1 MRTGKKVDVFEE
13 LFIADNK
20 ILKGLEI
27 AKQNHKKILDIFAR
41 RVTLYKEC
49 ADKQDDSMVKA
60 IIDAKK
66 SVIKSDMGLLSTQYE
81 IQSDI
86 LKIISRIVVLER
98 KLSKIQEQVSAK

>member
-1 MRTGKKVDVFEE
+1 M
-13 LFIADNK
+13 
-20 ILKGLEI
+20 
-27 AKQNHKKILDIFAR
+27 FAR

-49 ADKQDDSMVKA
+49 ADKQDDPMIKA

-66 SVIKSDMGLLSTQYE
+66 SVIMSDMGLLSTQYE

-98 KLSKIQEQVSAK
+98 KLSQIQGQEFP

>member
-1 MRTGKKVDVFEE
+1 MRTGKKIDVFEE
-13 LFIADNK
+13 LLIADNK
-20 ILKGLEI
+20 ILKGLRI

-49 ADKQDDSMVKA
+49 AEKQDDPIIKA

-66 SVIKSDMGLLSTQYE
+66 SVIMSDMGLLSTEYD

-98 KLSKIQEQVSAK
+98 KLSQIQGQKSP

>member
-1 MRTGKKVDVFEE
+1 MGTGRRIDVFEE
-13 LFIADNK
+13 LLIADNK
-20 ILKGLEI
+20 ILKGLDN

-49 ADKQDDSMVKA
+49 ADKQDDPIIKA

-66 SVIKSDMGLLSTQYE
+66 SVIMSDMGLLSTQYD

-86 LKIISRIVVLER
+86 LKIVSRIDVLEK
-98 KLSKIQEQVSAK
+98 KLSHLQGRESP

>member
-1 MRTGKKVDVFEE
+1 MGSGQSIDVFEE
-13 LFIADNK
+13 LLIADNK
-20 ILKGLEI
+20 ILRSLDN

-49 ADKQDDSMVKA
+49 ADKQDDPIIKA

-66 SVIKSDMGLLSTQYE
+66 SVIMSDMGLLSTQYD

-86 LKIISRIVVLER
+86 MKIISRIDELEKKFSHTR
-98 KLSKIQEQVSAK
+98 GHAPP